1 VRLTDGIG
9 RSAAVPLDPLLPQ
22 VEFHPETHPVGTVVP
37 LKYQRF
43 TTIEVPLS
51 EFTITNPLLDLS
63 ELVELE
69 MEITTFGTATVDVRL
84 GFDDIMIR

>member
-1 VRLTDGIG
+1 
-9 RSAAVPLDPLLPQ
+9 
-22 VEFHPETHPVGTVVP
+22 

-69 MEITTFGTATVDVRL
+69 VEITTFGTATVDVRL